1 MKGRREGAK
10 QQDEGRRVAAMVVGL
25 VGSYVSHQGA
35 CTEEGG

>member
-10 QQDEGRRVAAMVVGL
+10 QQDEGRRAAAVVGL
-25 VGSYVSHQGA
+25 AGSYVSHQGA